1 MFNYR
6 PQFIQLPA
14 TLALLLGI
22 AIVPQ
27 LPSQASDVTQVLGA
41 DLNWQCGELQPSL
54 RVFPEAG
61 NREIRMNF
69 LPCHKE
75 EPAAQNSAPPPVSS
89 QPDITQLSQQLVQQG
104 VQILQVGQPIIRQV
118 LQQLS
123 SPVSSPT
130 HNPNVQI
137 QTQQSVQQR

>member
-1 MFNYR
+1 MGIFSRLTNFNCINLY
-6 PQFIQLPA
+6 
-14 TLALLLGI
+14 
-22 AIVPQ
+22 
-27 LPSQASDVTQVLGA
+27 
-41 DLNWQCGELQPSL
+41 LQPSL

-75 EPAAQNSAPPPVSS
+75 EPAARNSAPPPVSS
-89 QPDITQLSQQLVQQG
+89 QPDITQLSQQLVQL
-104 VQILQVGQPIIRQV
+104 LQVGQPIIQQV

>member
-1 MFNYR
+1 MFKYR

-75 EPAAQNSAPPPVSS
+75 EPAARNSAPPVSS
-89 QPDITQLSQQLVQQG
+89 QPDITQLSQQLVQL
-104 VQILQVGQPIIRQV
+104 LQVGQPIIQQV